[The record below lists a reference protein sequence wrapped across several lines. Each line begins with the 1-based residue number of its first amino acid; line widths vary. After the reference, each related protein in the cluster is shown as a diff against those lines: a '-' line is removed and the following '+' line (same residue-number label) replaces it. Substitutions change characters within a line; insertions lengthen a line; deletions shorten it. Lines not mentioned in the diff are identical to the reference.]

1 LRLRQRKAEAL
12 FMASDPRVYFAAERT
27 LLAWVR
33 TGITVIGFGFLVA
46 RFGLFLDLLAAEHV
60 QVRQT
65 MGSATPWASTAV
77 GVGLVL
83 MGSAAMMF
91 AAWQHRGYV
100 ATLPES
106 DLPPNHSRRFPIV
119 VTMVLGLL
127 GMALAGY
134 LMV

>member
-1 LRLRQRKAEAL
+1 
-12 FMASDPRVYFAAERT
+12 MACDPRVYFAAERT

-77 GVGLVL
+77 GVGLVV
-83 MGSAAMMF
+83 MGSISMIF

-100 ATLPES
+100 KTLPEN
-106 DLPPNHSRRFPIV
+106 DLPPNHSRRFPV
-119 VTMVLGLL
+119 VASTVLGVL
-127 GMALAGY
+127 GMGLAVY
-134 LMV
+134 LML